1 MNIFDKKTEELI
13 PYINN
18 PRNNDEAVDKVAA
31 SISEF
36 GFKVPIVIT
45 SDNVIV
51 TGHTRLKAA
60 KKLGL
65 ATVPCIIADDL
76 TEAQIKAFRLAD
88 NKVSEFSTWDFEKLE
103 IELDGLA
110 DLNMDDF
117 GFEIDVDTDLVPV
130 EKEQHANLSEEFIV
144 PPFSVLDTKQGYWR
158 ERKKAWLSLGLRS
171 GEGRD
176 EGLLTDGI
184 KDLEK
189 IKGMETQK
197 GTSIFDPVLCE
208 IMYRWFNLEGGAI
221 YDCFAGGSV
230 RGIVAGYLGYKYTGI
245 ELRQEQVNENINQL
259 ERFDIDNAPLWI
271 CDDSRNVDKYVGD
284 NSVDLLFSCPPYG
297 DLEVYSDD
305 ERDISNM
312 EYDDFLKAYGEIIS
326 KAIKKL
332 KNDRFAVFTVGDIR
346 DKKGYYRGFTDD
358 TKRIFR
364 ENGMPLYNEFIL
376 ADPIGTAMLRAKG
389 YFNAGRKVAKVHQNV
404 LVFYKG
410 DIKQIKEN
418 FREVINTDLSE
429 FEAE

>member
-1 MNIFDKKTEELI
+1 
-13 PYINN
+13 
-18 PRNNDEAVDKVAA
+18 
-31 SISEF
+31 
-36 GFKVPIVIT
+36 
-45 SDNVIV
+45 
-51 TGHTRLKAA
+51 
-60 KKLGL
+60 
-65 ATVPCIIADDL
+65 
-76 TEAQIKAFRLAD
+76 
-88 NKVSEFSTWDFEKLE
+88 
-103 IELDGLA
+103 
-110 DLNMDDF
+110 
-117 GFEIDVDTDLVPV
+117 
-130 EKEQHANLSEEFIV
+130 
-144 PPFSVLDTKQGYWR
+144 
-158 ERKKAWLSLGLRS
+158 
-171 GEGRD
+171 
-176 EGLLTDGI
+176 
-184 KDLEK
+184 
-189 IKGMETQK
+189 
-197 GTSIFDPVLCE
+197 
-208 IMYRWFNLEGGAI
+208 
-221 YDCFAGGSV
+221 
-230 RGIVAGYLGYKYTGI
+230 VAGYLGYKYTGI

-284 NSVDLLFSCPPYG
+284 NSVDMLFSCPPYG

-358 TKRIFR
+358 TKRIFK

-429 FEAE
+429 FETE